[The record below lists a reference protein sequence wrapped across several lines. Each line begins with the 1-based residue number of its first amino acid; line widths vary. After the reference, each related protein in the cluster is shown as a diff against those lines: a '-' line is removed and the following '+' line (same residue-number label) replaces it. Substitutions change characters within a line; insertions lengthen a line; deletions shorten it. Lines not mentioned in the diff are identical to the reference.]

1 MKKVSCVILL
11 LALALYVCSGC
22 FEPNIIEKPDA
33 DYEASLEVDPDIEA
47 TLRILVPTTDGGME
61 ERYINALIPGFN
73 EMFPNVIVEFDR
85 RAISDERYVETISS
99 VISSDNIPDLFYTN
113 TVFYY
118 YLVSQ
123 NCIVSLEP
131 YFEAEQALYTQT
143 GGAEGLSLETDYY
156 ENFFDMSSYE
166 GNRYV
171 VPRSMDSVV
180 TYYNKQF
187 LADAGISPD
196 DERLESTEENPFAWK
211 DLLSLCTQVS
221 QYILSDEG
229 RAAGYNLAYAL
240 QADFDWEAV
249 FNAVM
254 VSYGAQA
261 FDAEGKVAI
270 DSAET
275 LAMAEMLRDMYD
287 GGRIIRP
294 STSGSTFANGM
305 TAFHFSSSGPSRMAE
320 NAGIADDFDALPF
333 PLILDEE
340 AGLTTPAIGCGFAGW
355 GISSTSEEGA
365 QRDLAWQFLKYMI
378 SEEGQMALIN
388 AGLATPSI
396 RIDLAEEKQWSK
408 GYDHINL
415 DAWLQWSDYKVSSQ
429 FFTTQDPS
437 ATFDIYSA
445 LQRFMRNLV
454 DPTSTGT
461 SVKSVEMC
469 IDIAAEDLTAAIR

>member
-1 MKKVSCVILL
+1 MKKVFCAVLPLL
-11 LALALYVCSGC
+11 LALFACAGC
-22 FEPNIIEKPDA
+22 FTPNIIDTPDTE
-33 DYEASLEVDPDIEA
+33 YEVSLDVDPDIEA

-61 ERYINALIPGFN
+61 ENYINALIPGFQ
-73 EMFPNVIVEFDR
+73 EMFPHVTIEYDR

-99 VISSDNIPDLFYTN
+99 VISSGNVPDLFYSN

-118 YLVSQ
+118 YLISQ

-131 YFEAEQALYTQT
+131 YYAAEQALYDQT

-166 GNRYV
+166 GRRYV

-180 TYYNKQF
+180 TYYNKEF
-187 LADAGISPD
+187 LQDAGISPD
-196 DERLESTEENPFAWK
+196 DERLESTEENPFTWN
-211 DLLSLCTQVS
+211 DLLSLCQQVS
-221 QYILSDEG
+221 DYILSEQG
-229 RAAGYNLAYAL
+229 RADGYSLAYAL

-249 FNAVM
+249 FNAIM
-254 VSYGAQA
+254 VSYGSQA
-261 FDAEGKVAI
+261 FDEDGNIAI
-270 DSAET
+270 DSPET
-275 LAMAEMLRDMYD
+275 LAMAEMLRGMYEA
-287 GGRIIRP
+287 GRIIRP
-294 STSGSTFANGM
+294 VTSGSSFANGM
-305 TAFHFSSSGPSRMAE
+305 TAFHFSSSGPSRMAT
-320 NAGIADDFDALPF
+320 NAEIADDFDALPF

-340 AGLTTPAIGCGFAGW
+340 AGLTNPAIGCGFAGW
-355 GISSTSEEGA
+355 GISSTTEGT

-408 GYDHINL
+408 GYEHINL

-429 FFTTQDPS
+429 FFITQDPS

-445 LQRFMRNLV
+445 LQNFMNNLT
-454 DPTSTGT
+454 DPTSMGS
-461 SVKSVEMC
+461 SVRSVEMC
-469 IDIAAEDLTAAIR
+469 IDIAAEDLAAAVR